1 VAFLLAGRLT
11 PTNVALLDAAREL
24 GTDAVL
30 LPPELAASRARPGDV
45 LLPRLD
51 VLPTLDGIEPGLSLV
66 DAVARRG
73 VQVVN
78 RAGTIAAAHDKLATA
93 LRLSAAGVPHPRTG
107 QVGPEGPARGRL
119 PAFPVVVKPRF
130 GSWGRDVHRCESEA
144 ELDHCLAGLSDRP
157 WFRRQGALVQ
167 ELIQP
172 RGHDL
177 RVLVAA
183 GGVVGAVRRVAAP
196 GEWRTNVALGGHRE
210 AVVPSPEARAVAIAA
225 ARAVGAGFVG
235 VDLLPSR
242 GGWIAIEL
250 NGCVDFTH
258 EYGLYGGDPFVEVV
272 AALERGSRES
282 FAFPAEVL
290 VPG

>member
-1 VAFLLAGRLT
+1 MALLLAGRLT

-51 VLPTLDGIEPGLSLV
+51 VLPGLDGIERGLSLL
-66 DAVARRG
+66 DGAARRG

-78 RAGTIAAAHDKLATA
+78 GSGAIVAAHDKLATA
-93 LRLSAAGVPHPRTG
+93 LRLAAAGVPHPRTA
-107 QVGPEGPARGRL
+107 QVGPGGPGRARH
-119 PAFPVVVKPRF
+119 AAYPVVVKPRF
-130 GSWGRDVHRCESEA
+130 GSWGRDVHRCESED
-144 ELDHCLAGLSDRP
+144 ELRSCLAELSDRP
-157 WFRRQGALVQ
+157 WFHLQGALVQ
-167 ELIQP
+167 ELIPP

-210 AVVPSPEARAVAIAA
+210 AVVPLPDARAVAIAA
-225 ARAVGAGFVG
+225 ARAVHAGFVG
-235 VDLLPSR
+235 VDLLPSAD
-242 GGWIAIEL
+242 GWVVIEL

-258 EYGLYGGDPFVEVV
+258 EYGLFGGDPFIEVV
-272 AALERGSRES
+272 AALDRIGRRAAVFE
-282 FAFPAEVL
+282 PAL
-290 VPG
+290 V

>member
-1 VAFLLAGRLT
+1 MAFLLAGRLT
-11 PTNVALLDAAREL
+11 PTNVALLDAARDL

-73 VQVVN
+73 VLVVN

-93 LRLSAAGVPHPRTG
+93 LRLTAAGVPHPRTG
-107 QVGPEGPARGRL
+107 QVGPAGPARGRK

-130 GSWGRDVHRCESEA
+130 GSWGRDVHRCESEDD
-144 ELDHCLAGLSDRP
+144 LDQCLAALSDRP

-167 ELIQP
+167 ELIPP

-210 AVVPSPEARAVAIAA
+210 AVVPPPEARVVAIAA

-235 VDLLPSR
+235 VDLLPTTR
-242 GGWIAIEL
+242 GWVPIEL

-258 EYGLYGGDPFVEVV
+258 EYGLYGGDPFIEVV
-272 AALERGSRES
+272 AALERVSRES
-282 FAFPAEVL
+282 FAFPADSRLPV
-290 VPG
+290 

>member
-1 VAFLLAGRLT
+1 MALLLAGRLT

-45 LLPRLD
+45 VLPRLD
-51 VLPTLDGIEPGLSLV
+51 VLPTLDGIEPGLSLL
-66 DAVARRG
+66 DGLARRG
-73 VQVVN
+73 VRVVN
-78 RAGTIAAAHDKLATA
+78 GSGTIVAAHDKLATA
-93 LRLSAAGVPHPRTG
+93 LRLAAAGVPHPRTA
-107 QVGPEGPARGRL
+107 QVGQEETDRRRR

-130 GSWGRDVHRCESEA
+130 GSWGRDVHRCRSEN
-144 ELDHCLAGLSDRP
+144 ELRTLLAQLARRT
-157 WFRRQGALVQ
+157 WFERQGALVQ
-167 ELIQP
+167 ELVPP

-210 AVVPSPEARAVAIAA
+210 PVVPPPEARALAIAA
-225 ARAVGAGFVG
+225 ARAVGAGFLG
-235 VDLLPSR
+235 IDLLPSD
-242 GGWIAIEL
+242 GGWIVLEL

-258 EYGLYGGDPFVEVV
+258 EYGLFGGDPFVEVV
-272 AALERGSRES
+272 SALERLGDHAAALE
-282 FAFPAEVL
+282 PVL
-290 VPG
+290 V

>member
-66 DAVARRG
+66 DGVARRG
-73 VQVVN
+73 VRVVN

-93 LRLSAAGVPHPRTG
+93 LRLAAAGVPHPRTG
-107 QVGPEGPARGRL
+107 QVGPEGPARGRR
-119 PAFPVVVKPRF
+119 PAFPAVVKPRF
-130 GSWGRDVHRCESEA
+130 GSWGRDVHRCESED
-144 ELDHCLAGLSDRP
+144 ELARCLASLSDRP
-157 WFRRQGALVQ
+157 WFRHQGALVQ
-167 ELIQP
+167 ELIPP

-183 GGVVGAVRRVAAP
+183 GGVVGAVRRIAAP

-210 AVVPSPEARAVAIAA
+210 AAVPPPEARAVAIAA
-225 ARAVGAGFVG
+225 ARAVRAGFVG
-235 VDLLPSR
+235 VDLLPTAD
-242 GGWIAIEL
+242 GWTAIEL

-258 EYGLYGGDPFVEVV
+258 EYGLYGGDPFIEVV
-272 AALERGSRES
+272 ASLDRLDRTAVALE
-282 FAFPAEVL
+282 PAL
-290 VPG
+290 V

>member
-1 VAFLLAGRLT
+1 VALLLAGRLT

-30 LPPELAASRARPGDV
+30 LPPQLAASRARPGDV
-45 LLPRLD
+45 VLPRLD
-51 VLPTLDGIEPGLSLV
+51 VLPTLDGIESGLSLL
-66 DAVARRG
+66 DGLARRG

-78 RAGTIAAAHDKLATA
+78 GSGTIVAAHDKLATA
-93 LRLSAAGVPHPRTG
+93 LRLAAAGVPHPRTA
-107 QVGPEGPARGRL
+107 QVGQEETDRRRR

-130 GSWGRDVHRCESEA
+130 GSWGRDVHRCGSEN
-144 ELDHCLAGLSDRP
+144 ELRALLAQLAGRT
-157 WFRRQGALVQ
+157 WFERQGALVQ
-167 ELIQP
+167 ELVPP

-210 AVVPSPEARAVAIAA
+210 SVVPPPEARAVAIAA
-225 ARAVGAGFVG
+225 ASAVGAGFLG
-235 VDLLPSR
+235 IDLLPSDD
-242 GGWIAIEL
+242 GWIVLEL

-258 EYGLYGGDPFVEVV
+258 EYGLFGGDPFVEVV
-272 AALERGSRES
+272 SALERLGDRAAALE
-282 FAFPAEVL
+282 PVL
-290 VPG
+290 V